1 MDFNVNWTTLMGQNE
16 IDIKTDSL
24 VDKLVATYIFLQ
36 NMGQIELGYESILKQ
51 LYYGGP
57 F

>member
-1 MDFNVNWTTLMGQNE
+1 MGQNE
-16 IDIKTDSL
+16 IDIKTVSL